1 MTDLPPPDLMDNR
14 GRLRRI
20 VIALLVAG
28 AAAAAGYAIA
38 DQLAKPDEMIAAG
51 KSTGSVA
58 RASQFVFYVAGFVG
72 IAAFLATLALQNK
85 LADRAYRKSLVPLA
99 RALNDPED

>member
-28 AAAAAGYAIA
+28 AAAAFAYAIA
-38 DQLAKPDEMIAAG
+38 DGLVTRSDH
-51 KSTGSVA
+51 GSNA
-58 RASQFVFYVAGFVG
+58 RASQFVFYVTGFVG
-72 IAAFLATLALQNK
+72 MAVFLATLTIQNK

-99 RALNDPED
+99 RALKDSED